1 MECSKTELDLFDEKC
16 FQTVTKNN
24 KVVEYKPITSVENDA
39 QLQFFCPGDS
49 EYFHDLSS
57 IKLYLRIQLVKGDG
71 TLTLTNYGRDAS
83 DIHLVNGMWFLD
95 TPATNGELAAFTENK
110 DADNLNTDVRLKI
123 LDATL
128 FVKHVDMSPTISLA
142 IEKRLLRKPAQYH
155 INRVDVKSVTV
166 PKGSKS
172 MNIIMSA
179 IFDFTFIVNSKKEW
193 TVTEL
198 AIVFIDEKQSSCYQF
213 NKTTELCYSKLG
225 AILKQNLVKA
235 VVPYAYNKQKGN
247 FLSCLTGRT
256 FIPLREDY
264 KCPFVDLINSNCWG
278 CTAPCHV
285 HHALRVISP
294 DSDSD
299 GVGTCSCN
307 MVEDHL
313 PSKDSLVTRTF
324 YLNDKQ
330 NKDVAVGLF
339 TSPKFYAHVMFSS
352 NSKRLILTV
361 PQWYFFVKEMP
372 FWSDCMENCVNFES
386 NIDDFIIVVKKLFVV
401 WKLCLS
407 VKKFKYTCL
416 RTN

>member
-1 MECSKTELDLFDEKC
+1 MTSPM
-16 FQTVTKNN
+16 N
-24 KVVEYKPITSVENDA
+24 KHSRRRTYN
-39 QLQFFCPGDS
+39 
-49 EYFHDLSS
+49 
-57 IKLYLRIQLVKGDG
+57 R
-71 TLTLTNYGRDAS
+71 
-83 DIHLVNGMWFLD
+83 
-95 TPATNGELAAFTENK
+95 
-110 DADNLNTDVRLKI
+110 
-123 LDATL
+123 
-128 FVKHVDMSPTISLA
+128 
-142 IEKRLLRKPAQYH
+142 KRLQA
-155 INRVDVKSVTV
+155 IAS
-166 PKGSKS
+166 G

-179 IFDFTFIVNSKKEW
+179 IFDFTFIVNSKREW

-213 NKTTELCYSKLG
+213 NKTTGLCYSKLG

-264 KCPFVDLINSNCWG
+264 KCPFVDLINSNFWG
-278 CTAPCHV
+278 CTAPCHDITPC
-285 HHALRVISP
+285 ALKNANALTRFVISP

-307 MVEDHL
+307 MVEDNL

-339 TSPKFYAHVMFSS
+339 TSRKFYAHVMFSS

-361 PQWYFFVKEMP
+361 QQWYFFVKEMP